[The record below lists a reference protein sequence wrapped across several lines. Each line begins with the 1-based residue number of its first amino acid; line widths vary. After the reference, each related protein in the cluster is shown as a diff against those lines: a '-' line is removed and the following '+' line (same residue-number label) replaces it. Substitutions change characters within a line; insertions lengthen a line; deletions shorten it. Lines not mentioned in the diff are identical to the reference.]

1 MKKITLCSWKG
12 GTGKTTLTA
21 AAIKTLA
28 NQGYKILVIDLD
40 SNLSMTR
47 AFNAVGKSGTSI
59 DLLNGDA
66 VQPHE
71 TFVKNVDIIPSNLR
85 ISTMANLSERV
96 LKTRLKKMD
105 LSKYDY
111 VFIDPPGTMNSLT
124 RNAICTADKVII
136 PSMPSDIDYEATGL
150 VIEEMEMMGVEADV
164 SIVLNGFD
172 AKRNLNN
179 IKNQFIE
186 TYDELFY
193 QPPVSAMKSLKNLT
207 ANISK
212 YQLTGRAK
220 EIIDRFVLEVVA

>member
-12 GTGKTTLTA
+12 GTGKTTLGA
-21 AAIKTLA
+21 AAIKTLS
-28 NQGYKILVIDLD
+28 NQGYEILVIDLD

-47 AFNAVGKSGTSI
+47 AFNAVGRSSTSI
-59 DLLNGDA
+59 DLLNGDN
-66 VQPHE
+66 VTPHG
-71 TFVKNVDIIPSNLR
+71 TFIENIDIIPSALR

-96 LKTRLKKMD
+96 LKTRLNKMD

-124 RNAICTADKVII
+124 RNAICAADKVII
-136 PSMPSDIDYEATGL
+136 TSMPSDIDYEATWL

-164 SIVLNGFD
+164 SIILNGFD
-172 AKRNLNN
+172 AKRNLDN
-179 IKNQFIE
+179 IKNRFIE

-220 EIIDRFVLEVVA
+220 EIIDRFVEGVVK